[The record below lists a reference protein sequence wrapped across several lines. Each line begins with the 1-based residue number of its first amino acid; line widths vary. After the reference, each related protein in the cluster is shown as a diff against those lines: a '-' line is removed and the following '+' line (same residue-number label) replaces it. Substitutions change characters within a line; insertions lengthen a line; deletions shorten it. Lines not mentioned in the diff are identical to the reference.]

1 MMAAA
6 CTADMTV
13 IVAGDE
19 TTETPPEVAVKVTLY
34 VPSLLT
40 LNVVIALVGLPKV
53 AVEPTGW
60 LETFH

>member
-1 MMAAA
+1 MAAA

-19 TTETPPEVAVKVTLY
+19 TTETPPEVAVNVTVY
-34 VPSLLT
+34 VPSPLT
-40 LNVVIALVGLPKV
+40 FNVVVTLVGLPKV

-60 LETFH
+60 LATFH